1 MANDNESIE
10 IKFVINSGEV
20 MKEYNAL
27 VSGSKDVDKATE
39 SLKNKYNQMNAAQ
52 VLNAK
57 GAKDVKEAINN
68 IGAVVKK
75 NQFDGFGITKENID
89 LQKQGIKSL
98 EAEIKRANKEI
109 NNTAPGSEKMQKIE
123 SKNQLIAELESEKR
137 ALSEMEASL
146 KSLQDTKVKIIDPQE
161 IAKQTKSVDNLN
173 KGLGGTPAKIKEIDN
188 ATGQTT
194 KGVNKLTSS
203 FNPLSNSVAQLAR
216 EVPAFTYSAQTGFMA
231 ISNNLPIF
239 FDALK
244 QASNQQKIMKAEAV
258 EFAAAQKA
266 LAYEQAISSGAS
278 VKQATALGKQAEAQA
293 LANSQS
299 NKAPSVLKQVGSA
312 VFSWNTLLMLGV
324 TILTVY
330 GDKIW
335 EWGKSMLKAS
345 SSADT
350 LKKVTSDLNEAM
362 KEGHKNASKELTD
375 LELSIRKLKDES
387 QTREQRLSTA
397 VKMQKMYPEI
407 FGNMKAERMLV
418 EDLSKKYIV
427 LKDSIIAAA
436 MADATRNKI
445 AEATSEFMDKEKE
458 NLEKVGLAKIKLAKI
473 QSTPDDKITG
483 GIEITG
489 GTGGVGAGSRVKS
502 KSELVREAENEL
514 KVNRDKRAK
523 DVQNY
528 NTYVEKMS
536 QINLGYQKKVIIKTE
551 DIATPGTESRYDHE
565 LSRLKKLKAA
575 AKVGSKEWNDYRNQI
590 KEIEKLVNPKAPK
603 KESNRQIAEI
613 FPEGSIK
620 DLERRV
626 ALYNEA
632 IDKGVNGT
640 VKLQKLDRYGQS
652 KDKKGNPYF
661 TGEVVSDTEARS
673 RRDKLEAELEEK
685 RNAIKYKSFDEMLTD
700 MEDRWSRY
708 YTYQKE
714 YGTEAAN
721 KQFPELKK
729 QAKSFFDFLENKKS
743 VYDNIINS
751 GGTLTEGQKNDHEQ
765 VKKKIAELRGD
776 KDLLD
781 NITRSVDVALA
792 KIPLLSDQID
802 YLQAEMDKA
811 KGSGEKMD
819 KGVYNMLS
827 GKMVEKKQE
836 LTDMMTDFINTHQS
850 FEAQRTAITAKY
862 ATMRAKIEKQGTSP
876 ETTRLISEV
885 EKQKQQEL
893 DAVNSAEYAKQSLYE
908 KFSQNLMGI
917 TKREL
922 ANRIASLEEYLRL
935 SKGLLSA
942 GQQNFIEAELEK
954 AKKLKAT
961 FNVGTEEK
969 QLLQQKAKLT
979 QDINDKRAKGNED
992 VVKEAADLEI
1002 VNGKLKD
1009 ILAKKAAIASDVA
1022 GALASGFRNI
1032 ASAIDDSNA
1041 GLADTLDTLGDIM
1054 GIAQNAAG
1062 AFASFASGDIV
1073 GGISQTFSA
1082 ITGIFSIGK
1091 KARESEKK
1099 AREEMKKYQDSI
1111 FQSGLDYQALL
1122 RQRLSEE
1129 LKINDAY
1136 KARITNIKEEMA
1148 ANAKNKE
1155 SILRD
1160 QEAVL
1165 KRLLNA
1171 QTVTGMHTEKYG
1183 GFLGIGKK
1191 TRAVEELSKVGD
1203 LLGLNGYKEDPFK
1216 GLSPFLKKFMGIKN
1230 NVFADLLPPPET
1242 IAVSDEL
1249 FDKLAKLNAE
1259 KPLTGDAK
1267 AAYEQLLKLKE
1278 EYGSIEA
1285 LNRDL
1290 EKQLKDAVTGTTAQ
1304 SLADSIKQGILSG
1317 KKQFSDFADDIEN
1330 FLRQGII
1337 AGMSAKV
1344 IEPQIQ
1350 KLQDELAN
1358 MLGDGVLT
1366 EDEKKQFQEMYM
1378 KIASEASQYLD
1389 LINQT
1394 GLNVT
1399 GNVGSANSLQGAY
1412 KAASQESIDLLA
1424 GQTGGMRLA
1433 QLETNQILKAGA
1445 AQQMAQ
1451 TSKML
1456 EVQIDIERN
1465 TRRTA
1470 ENTEEL
1476 YDINEGIKKVDK
1488 TLSSQYNQLKAAGL
1502 K

>member
-1183 GFLGIGKK
+1183 GFLGIGRK

-1476 YDINEGIKKVDK
+1476 YDINEGIQKVEK

-1502 K
+1502 A

>member
-1 MANDNESIE
+1 M
-10 IKFVINSGEV
+10 
-20 MKEYNAL
+20 
-27 VSGSKDVDKATE
+27 
-39 SLKNKYNQMNAAQ
+39 
-52 VLNAK
+52 
-57 GAKDVKEAINN
+57 
-68 IGAVVKK
+68 
-75 NQFDGFGITKENID
+75 
-89 LQKQGIKSL
+89 QKQGIKSL

-109 NNTAPGSEKMQKIE
+109 KSTAPGTEKMQKIE

-776 KDLLD
+776 KELLD

-811 KGSGEKMD
+811 KNSGEKMD
-819 KGVYNMLS
+819 KGVYSMLS

-836 LTDMMTDFINTHQS
+836 LTDMMTEFINTHQS
-850 FEAQRTAITAKY
+850 FEVQRTAITSKY
-862 ATMRAKIEKQGTSP
+862 AAMRAKIEKQGTST
-876 ETTRLISEV
+876 ETTRLVSEI
-885 EKQKQQEL
+885 EKQKQKEL

-908 KFSQNLMGI
+908 NFSQNLMGI

-922 ANRIASLEEYLRL
+922 TNRIDSLEEYLRL
-935 SKGLLSA
+935 SKGLLNTD
-942 GQQNFIEAELEK
+942 QQNFIEAELEK

-979 QDINDKRAKGNED
+979 QDIKDKRAKGNED

-1002 VNGKLKD
+1002 VNGKLKE

-1073 GGISQTFSA
+1073 SGISQTFSA

-1136 KARITNIKEEMA
+1136 KSRIQNIKDEMA
-1148 ANAKNKE
+1148 LNAKNKE

-1171 QTVTGMHTEKYG
+1171 DTVTGMHTEKYG

-1191 TRAVEELSKVGD
+1191 TRTVEELQKVGD
-1203 LLGLNGYKEDPFK
+1203 LLGLNGYKNDPFA
-1216 GLSPFLKKFMGIKN
+1216 GLSDFMKRFMGIKN
-1230 NVFADLLPPPET
+1230 NPFANLFPPET
-1242 IAVSDEL
+1242 IAVSDDL

-1267 AAYEQLLKLKE
+1267 TAYEQLLKLKE
-1278 EYGSIEA
+1278 EYGSIDQ

-1304 SLADSIKQGILSG
+1304 SLADSIKEGILSG

-1399 GNVGSANSLQGAY
+1399 GTVGSANSLQGAY
-1412 KAASQESIDLLA
+1412 KAASQESIDLLS
-1424 GQTGGMRLA
+1424 GQTSGMRVA

>member
-57 GAKDVKEAINN
+57 GAKDLKEAINN

-335 EWGKSMLKAS
+335 EWSKSMLKAS

-1183 GFLGIGKK
+1183 GFLGIGRK

-1476 YDINEGIKKVDK
+1476 YDINEGIQKVEK

-1502 K
+1502 A

>member
-75 NQFDGFGITKENID
+75 NQFDGFGITKENIA

-685 RNAIKYKSFDEMLTD
+685 RNTIKYKSFDEMLTD

-1136 KARITNIKEEMA
+1136 RSRIQNIKDEMA
-1148 ANAKNKE
+1148 LNAKNKE

-1171 QTVTGMHTEKYG
+1171 DTVTGMHTEKYG

-1191 TRAVEELSKVGD
+1191 TRTVEELQKVGD
-1203 LLGLNGYKEDPFK
+1203 LLGLNGYKNDPFA
-1216 GLSPFLKKFMGIKN
+1216 GLSDFMKRFMGIKN
-1230 NVFADLLPPPET
+1230 NPFANLFPPET

-1267 AAYEQLLKLKE
+1267 TAYEQLLKLKE
-1278 EYGSIEA
+1278 EYGSIDQ

-1304 SLADSIKQGILSG
+1304 SLADSIKEGILSG

-1350 KLQDELAN
+1350 KLQDELAGF
-1358 MLGDGVLT
+1358 LGDGVLT

-1394 GLNVT
+1394 GLNIGGT
-1399 GNVGSANSLQGAY
+1399 LGSANSLQGAY

-1424 GQTGGMRLA
+1424 GQTGGMRVA

-1456 EVQIDIERN
+1456 EVQIDIEKN

>member
-68 IGAVVKK
+68 IGEAVKK
-75 NQFDGFGITKENID
+75 NQFDSFGITKENIE

-109 NNTAPGSEKMQKIE
+109 KSTAPGTEKMQKIE

-652 KDKKGNPYF
+652 KDKKGNPYY

-850 FEAQRTAITAKY
+850 FEVQRTAITSKY
-862 ATMRAKIEKQGTSP
+862 AAMRAKIEKQGTSP

-1009 ILAKKAAIASDVA
+1009 ILAKRAAMASDIA
-1022 GALASGFRNI
+1022 GAMASGFRNI

-1041 GLADTLDTLGDIM
+1041 GLADTLDTLGDIA

-1183 GFLGIGKK
+1183 GFLGIGRK

-1476 YDINEGIKKVDK
+1476 YDINEGIQKVEK

-1502 K
+1502 A

>member
-52 VLNAK
+52 VLNAN

-1183 GFLGIGKK
+1183 GFLGIGRK

-1476 YDINEGIKKVDK
+1476 YDINEGIQKVEK
-1488 TLSSQYNQLKAAGL
+1488 ALSSQYNQLKAAGL
-1502 K
+1502 A

>member
-1183 GFLGIGKK
+1183 GFLGIGRK

-1330 FLRQGII
+1330 FLRQGVI

-1476 YDINEGIKKVDK
+1476 YDINEGIQKVEK

-1502 K
+1502 A

>member
-52 VLNAK
+52 VINAK

-1183 GFLGIGKK
+1183 GFLGIGRK

-1330 FLRQGII
+1330 FLRQGVI

-1476 YDINEGIKKVDK
+1476 YDINEGIQKVEK

-1502 K
+1502 A

>member
-1 MANDNESIE
+1 MSNDNESIE

-68 IGAVVKK
+68 IGEAVKK
-75 NQFDGFGITKENID
+75 NQFDGFGITKENIE

-109 NNTAPGSEKMQKIE
+109 KSTAPGTEKMQKIE
-123 SKNQLIAELESEKR
+123 SKNQLIAELEAEKK
-137 ALSEMEASL
+137 ALSEMESSL
-146 KSLQDTKVKIIDPQE
+146 KALQDTKVKIIDPQE

-173 KGLGGTPAKIKEIDN
+173 KGLGGTPGKIKEIEN

-244 QASNQQKIMKAEAV
+244 QVSNQQKVMKAEAV

-266 LAYEQAISSGAS
+266 IAYEQSIATGGS

-293 LANSQS
+293 MANFNA
-299 NKAPSVLKQVGSA
+299 NKGPSVLKQLASS
-312 VFSWNTLLMLGV
+312 VFSFNTLLMLGITV
-324 TILTVY
+324 LTVY

-335 EWGKSMLKAS
+335 EWSKGMMKAAS
-345 SSADT
+345 TADT

-362 KEGHKNASKELTD
+362 KEGHKNASKELSD

-418 EDLSKKYIV
+418 EDLSKKYNV

-445 AEATSEFMDKEKE
+445 AEATADFMDKEKE

-502 KSELVREAENEL
+502 KSELLREAENEL

-528 NTYVEKMS
+528 NTYVDKMS

-632 IDKGVNGT
+632 IDKGVKGT
-640 VKLQKLDRYGQS
+640 VKLQKLDKYGMS
-652 KDKKGNPYF
+652 KDKKGNPYY
-661 TGEVVSDTEARS
+661 TGEVVSDTEAKS

-685 RNAIKYKSFDEMLTD
+685 RNALKYKSFDEMLTD

-714 YGTEAAN
+714 YGAEAAN

-729 QAKSFFDFLENKKS
+729 QAKSFFDFLENKKAGF
-743 VYDNIINS
+743 DNIVIN

-836 LTDMMTDFINTHQS
+836 LTDMMTEFVNTHQS

-862 ATMRAKIEKQGTSP
+862 AAMRAKIEKAGASP
-876 ETTRLISEV
+876 ETTRLVSEV
-885 EKQKQQEL
+885 ERQKQQEL

-935 SKGLLSA
+935 SKGLLNA

-954 AKKLKAT
+954 AKKLKST

-979 QDINDKRAKGNED
+979 QDINNKRAKGNED
-992 VVKEAADLEI
+992 VVKESADLEV

-1009 ILAKKAAIASDVA
+1009 ILAKRAAMASDIA
-1022 GALASGFRNI
+1022 GAMASGFRNI

-1041 GLADTLDTLGDIM
+1041 GLADTLDTLGDIA

-1091 KARESEKK
+1091 KARESERK

-1122 RQRLSEE
+1122 RQRLSDE

-1136 KARITNIKEEMA
+1136 KARIQNIKDEMGV
-1148 ANAKNKE
+1148 NAKNKE
-1155 SILRD
+1155 AILRD
-1160 QEAVL
+1160 QDAVL

-1183 GFLGIGKK
+1183 GFLGIGRK
-1191 TRAVEELSKVGD
+1191 TRAVEELQKVGD
-1203 LLGLNGYKEDPFK
+1203 LLGLNGYKNDPFA
-1216 GLSPFLKKFMGIKN
+1216 GLSDFMKRFMGIKN
-1230 NVFADLLPPPET
+1230 NPFANLFPPDT

-1267 AAYEQLLKLKE
+1267 TAYEQLLKLKE

-1350 KLQDELAN
+1350 KLQDELAGF
-1358 MLGDGVLT
+1358 LGDGVLT
-1366 EDEKKQFQEMYM
+1366 EDEKRQFQEMYM
-1378 KIASEASQYLD
+1378 KIATEAQQYLD

-1394 GLNVT
+1394 GLNIGGT
-1399 GNVGSANSLQGAY
+1399 LGSANSLQGAY
-1412 KAASQESIDLLA
+1412 KAASQESIDLLS
-1424 GQTGGMRLA
+1424 GQTSGMRVA

>member
-52 VLNAK
+52 VLNAN

-1183 GFLGIGKK
+1183 GFLGIGRK

-1290 EKQLKDAVTGTTAQ
+1290 EKQLKEAVTGTTAQ

-1476 YDINEGIKKVDK
+1476 YDINEGIQKVEK
-1488 TLSSQYNQLKAAGL
+1488 ALSSQYNQLKAAGL
-1502 K
+1502 A

>member
-68 IGAVVKK
+68 IGEAVKK
-75 NQFDGFGITKENID
+75 NQFDSFGITKENIE

-109 NNTAPGSEKMQKIE
+109 KSTAPGTEKMQKIE

-776 KDLLD
+776 KELLD

-811 KGSGEKMD
+811 KNSGEKMD
-819 KGVYNMLS
+819 KGVYSMLS

-836 LTDMMTDFINTHQS
+836 LTDMMTEFINTHQS
-850 FEAQRTAITAKY
+850 FEVQRTAITSKY
-862 ATMRAKIEKQGTSP
+862 AAMRAKIEKQGTST
-876 ETTRLISEV
+876 ETTRLVSEI
-885 EKQKQQEL
+885 EKQKQKEL

-908 KFSQNLMGI
+908 NFSQNLMGI

-922 ANRIASLEEYLRL
+922 TNRIDSLEEYLRL
-935 SKGLLSA
+935 SKGLLNTD
-942 GQQNFIEAELEK
+942 QQNFIEAELEK

-979 QDINDKRAKGNED
+979 QDIKDKRAKGNED

-1002 VNGKLKD
+1002 VNGKLKE

-1136 KARITNIKEEMA
+1136 KPRIQTIKDEMA
-1148 ANAKNKE
+1148 LNAKNKE

-1171 QTVTGMHTEKYG
+1171 DTVTGMHTEKYG

-1191 TRAVEELSKVGD
+1191 TRTVEELQKVGD
-1203 LLGLNGYKEDPFK
+1203 LLGLNGYKNDPFA
-1216 GLSPFLKKFMGIKN
+1216 GLSDFMKRFMGIKN
-1230 NVFADLLPPPET
+1230 NPFANLFPPET
-1242 IAVSDEL
+1242 IAVSDDL

-1267 AAYEQLLKLKE
+1267 TAYEQLLKLKE
-1278 EYGSIEA
+1278 EYGSIDQ

-1304 SLADSIKQGILSG
+1304 SLADSIKEGILSG

-1399 GNVGSANSLQGAY
+1399 GTVGSANSLQGAY
-1412 KAASQESIDLLA
+1412 KAASQESIDLLS
-1424 GQTGGMRLA
+1424 GQTSGMRVA

>member
-819 KGVYNMLS
+819 KGIYNMLS

-1183 GFLGIGKK
+1183 GFLGIGRK